1 MGNQISIRVSKV
13 KIESDC
19 ESECCISFRK
29 KKTKPPEALQVV
41 QDVVELI
48 QVPSSPDSE

>member
-29 KKTKPPEALQVV
+29 KKTKPPE
-41 QDVVELI
+41 VVESI
-48 QVPSSPDSE
+48 QAPSSADSE